1 MIAFNLPS
9 TPNHDIRSPG
19 DKSFYN
25 FLATDKN
32 LIDNVDIPDKR
43 GINWQ
48 KAQKLGFNRASNLI
62 ICFGVGNKCT
72 MDNLLPNSQQKH
84 CPKYRTEAFSNV

>member
-1 MIAFNLPS
+1 MEICSIFEDITISMIAFNLPS
-9 TPNHDIRSPG
+9 TPNHDIRSSG
-19 DKSFYN
+19 DKSFYDS
-25 FLATDKN
+25 LATDEN

-62 ICFGVGNKCT
+62 ICFGVGNKS
-72 MDNLLPNSQQKH
+72 LPTSS
-84 CPKYRTEAFSNV
+84 PSPTVI